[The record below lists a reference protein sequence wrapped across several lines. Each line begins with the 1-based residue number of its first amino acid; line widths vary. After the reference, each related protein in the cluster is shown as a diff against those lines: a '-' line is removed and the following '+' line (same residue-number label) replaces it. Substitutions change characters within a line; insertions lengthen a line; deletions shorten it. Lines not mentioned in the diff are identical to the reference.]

1 MGCDFCDCICPN
13 FGAAIMTNDWMLG
26 SLYLLMAIML
36 VAGSLI
42 SRRERFAK
50 LATMALAWVA
60 IFGAGF
66 VLFTF
71 RDDLGYVA
79 QRIRAEASGAPV
91 VEGQE
96 VRIPM
101 AIDGHFW
108 VEASLNGVP
117 VKFLIDSGA
126 TMTTIGRDTATTAG
140 VAVSGNRNQV
150 VRTGNGILR
159 VASGRADSLSVGPI
173 ERTDVGLHIAD
184 NEDLN
189 VLGMNYLSSLERW
202 GVEGRWLILQS

>member
-1 MGCDFCDCICPN
+1 
-13 FGAAIMTNDWMLG
+13 MTNDWMLG

-42 SRRERFAK
+42 SRRGKFATT
-50 LATMALAWVA
+50 ATMALAWIA

-71 RDDLGYVA
+71 ADDLGNVA
-79 QRIRAEASGAPV
+79 QRLKAEATGAPV

-108 VEASLNGVP
+108 VDGSLNGQR
-117 VKFLIDSGA
+117 VKFLVDSGA
-126 TMTTIGRDTATTAG
+126 TMTTIGRDTAEAAG
-140 VAVSGNRNQV
+140 VTVSASRGQL
-150 VRTGNGILR
+150 VRTGNGMLR
-159 VASGRADSLSVGPI
+159 VATGRADILAIGPI
-173 ERTDVGLHIAD
+173 ERSNVGLHIAD
-184 NEDLN
+184 HEDLN
-189 VLGMNYLSSLERW
+189 VLGMNYLSTLERW

>member
-1 MGCDFCDCICPN
+1 L
-13 FGAAIMTNDWMLG
+13 TNDWMLG

-42 SRRERFAK
+42 SRREKFAK
-50 LATMALAWVA
+50 MATMALAWVA

-66 VLFTF
+66 ILFTF
-71 RDDLGYVA
+71 RDDLGFVA
-79 QRIRAEASGAPV
+79 QRLKAEATGEPV
-91 VEGQE
+91 VQGEE

-108 VEASLNGVP
+108 VNAKLNGQKI
-117 VKFLIDSGA
+117 KFLVDSGA
-126 TMTTIGRDTATTAG
+126 TMTTIGRDTAAEAG
-140 VAVSGNRNQV
+140 ILVSDRRNQV

-159 VASGRADSLSVGPI
+159 VATARADSLSVGPI
-173 ERTDVGLHIAD
+173 ERSDVGLHVAD
-184 NEDLN
+184 HEDLN

-202 GVEGRWLILQS
+202 GVEGRWLILKG

>member
-1 MGCDFCDCICPN
+1 V
-13 FGAAIMTNDWMLG
+13 TNDWMLG

-42 SRRERFAK
+42 SRREKFAR
-50 LATMALAWVA
+50 LATMALAWIA

-79 QRIRAEASGAPV
+79 QRLKAEAVGAPV
-91 VEGQE
+91 VTGEE

-108 VEASLNGVP
+108 VNADLNGQK
-117 VKFLIDSGA
+117 VKFLVDSGA
-126 TMTTIGRDTATTAG
+126 TMTTIGRETAAAAG
-140 VAVSGNRNQV
+140 VAVSSNRGEV
-150 VRTGNGILR
+150 VRTGNGMLR
-159 VASGRADSLSVGPI
+159 VATGRAESLNIGPI
-173 ERTDVGLHIAD
+173 ERGNVGLHIAE

-202 GVEGRWLILQS
+202 GVEGRWLILKS